1 MYELRRIF
9 LDLRRWLILL
19 LIAAVNLAL
28 FAGYCRTV
36 PEVTEQEQASY
47 ETYLDGGYAGY
58 LERVSAQ
65 SDEQA
70 LLGTLRPANDFVSRN
85 LQRTRADYA
94 RLAGTVVTA
103 GENRGLRALYDFHI
117 TDYLLLIAPML
128 LAVSFA
134 AERRTEITAMLRTAK
149 NGRTPLTL
157 WRMAALALISV
168 FSVAVLYG
176 SDVIFA
182 HGYFGDPGYLRSIQS
197 SPDFQ
202 LCAYRVTVGG
212 YLLRTAILK
221 SCAVWL
227 ISAAVWL
234 IWGMLHTLP
243 AAVSSGALLGG
254 AFLCW
259 RLILPTSTRN
269 PLKFCN
275 LFAMLSPETF
285 FLRYANLNIFGS
297 PRGFLPGMITAGA
310 VFGLLCTALTVVLIG
325 ICRPMTLGAGAAALT
340 DRIAKFRSR
349 HLPRL
354 SRLGYE
360 GRKILIS
367 EGGILVLAAAAVWCV
382 SLVRTVEVQLPLN
395 YRIEQLYYKYEGE
408 ITEEKR
414 AECQE
419 RIEWYESEIETR
431 EKKIE
436 QLMDSPDP
444 PLDWIQAIRDEIADL
459 REWLDLYTAFADRMD
474 ALRSYTAETGYD
486 TWLVRQNGWQTLYT
500 ETAQVRR
507 CCMALLI
514 AVVFLFAPVMAYENR
529 SGAGPLLRSTRH
541 GRGGLLGC
549 KLCWTALLV
558 LIPAAGFHAV
568 YFAALLKTGMLVLP
582 EAPMHSVDI
591 LRFVPVHCS
600 LRTAAAGLYLLRYLI
615 TLAAAGAVLLISRF
629 SKNPQAALLT
639 ALSVLLLPAALA
651 ELGLPVPDPVHW
663 LALSVQ

>member
-9 LDLRRWLILL
+9 FDLRRWLILL

-36 PEVTEQEQASY
+36 PEVTEQEQAAY
-47 ETYLDGGYAGY
+47 ETYLNGGYADY

-70 LLGTLRPANDFVSRN
+70 LLGTLRPATDFVTRN

-103 GENRGLRALYDFHI
+103 GENRGLRALCDFHI

-149 NGRTPLTL
+149 KGRVPLTL
-157 WRMAALALISV
+157 WRMAALALLSAI
-168 FSVAVLYG
+168 SVAVLYG
-176 SDVIFA
+176 SDLVFA
-182 HGYFGDPGYLRSIQS
+182 HGFFGDPGYARTIQS

-221 SCAVWL
+221 ACAVWL

-243 AAVSSGALLGG
+243 AAIGSGVLLG
-254 AFLCW
+254 AQFLFW

-297 PRGFLPGMITAGA
+297 PRGFLPGMITAGT
-310 VFGLLCTALTVVLIG
+310 VFGLLCTVLLIVLIG
-325 ICRPMTLGAGAAALT
+325 ICRPMTLGAGAAAVT

-349 HLPRL
+349 HLQRL
-354 SRLGYE
+354 SRFGYE

-367 EGGILVLAAAAVWCV
+367 EGGVLVLAAAGIWCV
-382 SLVRTVEVQLPLN
+382 SLVRTVDVQLPLN
-395 YRIEQLYYKYEGE
+395 YRIEQLYNRFEGE

-414 AECQE
+414 ADCQTQ
-419 RIEWYESEIETR
+419 IAWYEGEIDER

-436 QLMDSPDP
+436 RLMDSPDP
-444 PLDWIQAIRDEIADL
+444 PLDWIQAIRDEIANL
-459 REWLDLYTAFADRMD
+459 QEWLDLYRAFADRMD
-474 ALRSYTAETGYD
+474 ALTAYTAETGYD
-486 TWLVRQNGWQTLYT
+486 AWLVRQNGWQTLFT

-514 AVVFLFAPVMAYENR
+514 VTVFLFAPVMAYENR

-541 GRGGLLGC
+541 GRGGLLRC
-549 KLCWTALLV
+549 KLLWTALLV
-558 LIPAAGFHAV
+558 LITAAGFHAV
-568 YFAALLKTGMLVLP
+568 YFAALQKTGMLVLP
-582 EAPMHSVDI
+582 EAPMHSVDL

-600 LRTAAAGLYLLRYLI
+600 LRTAAAGLYLLRWLV
-615 TLAAAGAVLLISRF
+615 TLAAALAVLLISRF

-651 ELGLPVPDPVHW
+651 ELGLPVPDPVRL
-663 LALSVQ
+663 LAISAQ